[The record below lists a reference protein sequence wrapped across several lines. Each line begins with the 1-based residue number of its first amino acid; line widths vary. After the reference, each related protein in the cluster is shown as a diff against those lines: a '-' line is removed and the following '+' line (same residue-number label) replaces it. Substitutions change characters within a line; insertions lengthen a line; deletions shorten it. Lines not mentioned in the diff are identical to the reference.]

1 MIIQSLF
8 ARNFMKYEELS
19 VRHFPDEG
27 VVGIVGDNE
36 SGKTTILE
44 AITFALFGRTIKVD
58 ESSYLR
64 LICWKDSEMEV
75 RLSFQVEDQNL
86 RVWRRYDRQ
95 GGKEA
100 VLYRVEGE
108 TEEVLCEGLA
118 QVNTKIQSLFPIRF
132 DVCRQSFYLGQKEL
146 HDLYER
152 RVPNST
158 EIMDKMTG
166 LDRLKRAYESVRT
179 QLPDVQEDV
188 VSLEKKISIAEVKIS
203 GIEERLNEKRSI
215 EDDLSRQRERLAEI
229 REGRRIEQE
238 KFQIQEKLRQ
248 LLNQK
253 INGFEE
259 LRKCFLGNE
268 LKSRLA
274 DSSKKFLELWNG
286 LNSSI
291 QELDTEISTLD
302 TELSDREKRFE
313 VSNEI
318 FRDLKAV
325 GILIRERTSQIDRN
339 SVSQIDGMN
348 IKSYFLPETIKDRE
362 ALLEHQVQQSQR
374 EGRSA
379 GNAFNLCLILTCVV
393 AGTLIIPEVSG
404 AYPWVDLLRAQ
415 PVMFQAGATLF
426 IVPTLALLLW
436 FMVSRHRALKDSRD
450 CVEKHQMSLNV
461 VKRELQDESD
471 ERFKLAEIPIE
482 GIESF
487 EQLTKLKQNMRY
499 ESLRQAMNEIIEKH
513 QDSRDKF
520 SVGLEEISEFRTG
533 IDADVNALKDK
544 KLKLDYLNYLRL
556 HHEDLKNEISEW
568 SFVEQGDLATESEDF
583 SEEFLRLSTQIS
595 KLKELLRGDYSHDLE
610 TYEKTL
616 AGYGAVCTEI
626 IGQLKTPDLA
636 PDIWDEKRLSWD
648 WEFAQMHD
656 LSLDSFLEKSRVFL
670 EQEEYLIK
678 LRSAWFEKF
687 QATRE
692 NLLQEDFKV
701 QNSEQRVLFM
711 EEAISKIDLLSPK
724 KSNLEQDLDNA
735 RSGLQD
741 KKRELKKLSLLT
753 DLLKGTIES
762 LQARLTPNL
771 SRFIGSIL
779 PDITDQRYS
788 RVRVSP
794 ELEVEVYSPEKEGY
808 VDCTALSGGTADQL
822 LMCLRLAFASSLI
835 QSTFHAGYS
844 QFLFLDE
851 PLYAFDS
858 KRAVGFLEKILKFN
872 PNFSQIFLITHN
884 RNLFSHFDKTIEA
897 VMDSH
902 TLAL

>member
-1 MIIQSLF
+1 MIVQSLY

-19 VRHFPDEG
+19 VRHFPEQG

-58 ESSYLR
+58 ESNYLR

-100 VLYRVEGE
+100 VLYRVEDE

-118 QVNTKIQSLFPIRF
+118 QVNTRIQSLFPIHF

-146 HDLYER
+146 HDLYDR
-152 RVPNST
+152 RMPNSN
-158 EIMDKMTG
+158 ELMDKMTG
-166 LDRLKRAYESVRT
+166 LDRLKSAYESVRSK
-179 QLPDVQEDV
+179 LPIAQEEV
-188 VSLEKKISIAEVKIS
+188 ISLEKKISIAEVKIC
-203 GIEERLNEKRSI
+203 GIDERLDEKRSI
-215 EDDLSRQRERLAEI
+215 QEDLQRQRERLIEI
-229 REGRRIEQE
+229 RNERQGQQK

-248 LLNQK
+248 LLNKQ

-268 LKSRLA
+268 LKGRLA
-274 DSSKKFLELWNG
+274 TTAKKFLEYWDG
-286 LNSSI
+286 LSSSI
-291 QELDTEISTLD
+291 QNLDSEISKLA
-302 TELSDREKRFE
+302 TELEDREKCFE

-325 GILIRERTSQIDRN
+325 SILVRERTGQIDRN
-339 SVSQIDGMN
+339 SVSKMGGNN
-348 IKSYFLPETIKDRE
+348 IKNYFLPETIKDRE
-362 ALLEHQVQQSQR
+362 TLLEHRIQQSQK

-379 GNAFNLCLILTCVV
+379 GNAFNLSLILACVV
-393 AGTLIIPEVSG
+393 IGVLVIPELSG
-404 AYPWVDLLRAQ
+404 AYPWVDMFRSQ
-415 PVMFQAGATLF
+415 PALFQAGALLF
-426 IVPTLALLLW
+426 MAPTLLVLLG
-436 FMVSRHRALKDSRD
+436 FMVSRHRSLMDSRGRA
-450 CVEKHQMSLNV
+450 EKHQMSLNV
-461 VKRELQDESD
+461 VKRDLQEESD
-471 ERFKLAEIPIE
+471 ERLKLHEIPTDS
-482 GIESF
+482 IESF
-487 EQLTKLKQNMRY
+487 EQLLKLKQNMRY
-499 ESLRQAMNEIIEKH
+499 ETLRQSMSEIIEKYKG
-513 QDSRDKF
+513 SEEKF
-520 SVGLEEISEFRTG
+520 SVGLAEISEFRSKVE
-533 IDADVNALKDK
+533 ADVNRLKDK

-556 HHEDLKNEISEW
+556 HHEGLKNEISQW
-568 SFVEQGDLATESEDF
+568 SFVGEALVSEGTEDF
-583 SEEFLRLSTQIS
+583 SEEFLKLGTEIS
-595 KLKELLRGDYSHDLE
+595 KLKELLRGDYSHDLA
-610 TYEKTL
+610 TYEKL
-616 AGYGAVCTEI
+616 HSSYGSICTDILE
-626 IGQLKTPDLA
+626 QLESPDLA
-636 PDIWDEKRLSWD
+636 PDIWDEKRLVWG
-648 WEFAQMHD
+648 WEFSQMDD
-656 LSLDSFLEKSRVFL
+656 LNLDAFLEKSRVFL
-670 EQEEYLIK
+670 DQEEYLIK
-678 LRSAWFEKF
+678 LRGAWFDKF

-692 NLLQEDFKV
+692 GLLQEDFKV
-701 QNSEQRVLFM
+701 QNSEQRILFM
-711 EEAISKIDLLSPK
+711 EEAISRIDQLLPK
-724 KSNLEQDLDNA
+724 KSSFEKEFEEAKSDLK
-735 RSGLQD
+735 D
-741 KKRELKKLSLLT
+741 KKRELRRFTLLT

-872 PNFSQIFLITHN
+872 PNFRQVFLITHN
-884 RNLFSHFDKTIEA
+884 RNLFSHFDQTIEA
-897 VMDSH
+897 VVDSH